1 MSHQE
6 KLIAWLNDA
15 LSMEHSLIQVLDDH
29 AKEAKDHPVVQTRIQ
44 EHVEETR
51 RHADLVKGCIERL
64 GSSPS
69 TVKSGMG
76 TVMGAVQGKTTI
88 LAEDKLVKNAI
99 ADYASEH
106 MEIASYQ
113 ALVTAALQIGDQQT
127 ATVCQDILRD
137 EAEMARWL
145 EQQLPVVVK
154 ETVRQEISSHA

>member
-15 LSMEHSLIQVLDDH
+15 HAMETSVAQVLEAH
-29 AKEAKDHPVVQTRIQ
+29 AKEAKDHPLMQTRMQ
-44 EHVEETR
+44 EHLEETR

-69 TVKSGMG
+69 TIKSGMG
-76 TVMGAVQGKTTI
+76 TVMGTVQGMSTA
-88 LAEDKLVKNAI
+88 LAKDKLVKNAL

-106 MEIASYQ
+106 FEIASYQ

-137 EAEMARWL
+137 EDQMARWL
-145 EQQLPVVVK
+145 EQQLPVIVQ
-154 ETVRQEISSHA
+154 ETIGEAAEAHA

>member
-1 MSHQE
+1 MAHQE
-6 KLIAWLNDA
+6 QLIAWLNDA
-15 LSMEHSLIQVLDDH
+15 LSTEHSLIQVLDDH

-44 EHVEETR
+44 EHLEETR

-76 TVMGAVQGKTTI
+76 TVMGAVQGKTTA
-88 LAEDKLVKNAI
+88 LAKDKLVKNAL

-106 MEIASYQ
+106 FEIASYQ

-127 ATVCQDILRD
+127 ANVCQDILRD
-137 EAEMARWL
+137 EEAMARWL
-145 EQQLPVVVK
+145 EQQLPIVVQ
-154 ETVRQEISSHA
+154 ETMRQEAASHA